1 MSTNP
6 IVLARG
12 HTEAVTTLS
21 LSDHLLASGSA
32 DGNTYFWSL
41 DQSPCPV
48 LQAPRYGHCS
58 SIKFSVKQE
67 NILYGAY
74 SQEIISWDIRNL
86 RQLFDIWKVNEG
98 RVNSIDVSETEDRLA
113 SADDTGTV
121 QIIDLS
127 NGSLVRTLKKHD
139 NSVSSVKF
147 RPGRPWQLVSGGV
160 DCKVVVSDWRGSG
173 LAVNIFE
180 LSEIADYS
188 GSDSNNVEADYSY
201 IDSIDDESLNVLL
214 RSNSTM
220 NFDGGNTRTN
230 DRIRDRFAEQI
241 ARLFLIPTPVS
252 FSRDRQRR
260 NISVRR
266 PCINSVSCSM
276 SGDIVAA
283 SLDSKTI
290 ELFSGYGKKLMHYE
304 SLYGHDGRASTVHF
318 INETLLV
325 SGSCDENIFVWNI
338 ESEAYGQ
345 ATYHGEE
352 VSAFEGR
359 RLDRL
364 IVADSSPV
372 IKVLDLSV
380 E

>member
-41 DQSPCPV
+41 DLIQSPCPV

-58 SIKFSVKQE
+58 SLKFSVKQE

-188 GSDSNNVEADYSY
+188 GSDSNNVEADDSY

-241 ARLFLIPTPVS
+241 VS
-252 FSRDRQRR
+252 Q
-260 NISVRR
+260 
-266 PCINSVSCSM
+266 P
-276 SGDIVAA
+276 
-283 SLDSKTI
+283 
-290 ELFSGYGKKLMHYE
+290 
-304 SLYGHDGRASTVHF
+304 ASTSFRV
-318 INETLLV
+318 
-325 SGSCDENIFVWNI
+325 C
-338 ESEAYGQ
+338 YMCP
-345 ATYHGEE
+345 Y
-352 VSAFEGR
+352 
-359 RLDRL
+359 
-364 IVADSSPV
+364 
-372 IKVLDLSV
+372 
-380 E
+380 